1 MSFKE
6 SLEYISDIDN
16 DVIQIDFVLL
26 KQTYR
31 MYNKPPQEHKLK
43 NSILLQNHNLYEIN
57 YLNLYTNLLNLF
69 DIQNYSDLE
78 FINWISNNK
87 EQNIFT
93 LKKFINYLIPFCLT
107 DDKLN
112 NNKIIKNVIL
122 DNIETIEIIRKIMFS
137 LNNEELYNKLFKFI
151 TFENDSFILKKNTDN
166 PDFMYDE
173 KLDFIQNTL
182 VSFEELQKFLVKYF
196 QNLLKPS
203 FKHPRETYYYYID
216 INDYILNIIE
226 QYSVYINKKISIS
239 I

>member
-6 SLEYISDIDN
+6 TLQYIQDIDN
-16 DVIQIDFVLL
+16 DVIQINFSL
-26 KQTYR
+26 KKSFR
-31 MYNKPPQEHKLK
+31 MYNKPPQEHKLI
-43 NSILLQNHNLYEIN
+43 NSVLLQNHNLYEIN
-57 YLNLYTNLLNLF
+57 YLNLFTNLSNIF
-69 DIQNYSDLE
+69 DIHNYSEID

-93 LKKFINYLIPFCLT
+93 LKKFINYLIPFCLI

-112 NNKIIKNVIL
+112 NNKIINNVIL
-122 DNIETIEIIRKIMFS
+122 DNIETIEIIRNIIFTLDNK
-137 LNNEELYNKLFKFI
+137 ELYNKLFKFI
-151 TFENDSFILKKNTDN
+151 TFENNSFILKKNTDN
-166 PDFMYDE
+166 PDFLFND
-173 KLDFIQNTL
+173 KFDFIQNNI
-182 VSFEELQKFLVKYF
+182 VSFEELQKFLIKYF

-216 INDYILNIIE
+216 IDDYILNIIE